1 MHKTLLALSIGASV
15 FAVPAFAQVIPGNAG
30 QAMTHGSAQA
40 GAAASGLNANAGT
53 SIGAGTSATPT
64 SNTAGTQPLG
74 LGGLLKQTQASDP
87 ALSVDAASEGA
98 GPTGGL
104 NAKARAKAHAH
115 GH

>member
-1 MHKTLLALSIGASV
+1 MHKILLALSIGASV
-15 FAVPAFAQVIPGNAG
+15 FAVPAFAQVIPGSAT
-30 QAMTHGSAQA
+30 QATAHGSTQA
-40 GAAASGLNANAGT
+40 GAATSGMNANAGT
-53 SIGAGTSATPT
+53 STGASTSTT
-64 SNTAGTQPLG
+64 TTTAGTQPLG

>member
-1 MHKTLLALSIGASV
+1 MHKILLAFSIGAGV
-15 FAVPAFAQVIPGNAG
+15 VAVPAFAQVIPGSAG
-30 QAMTHGSAQA
+30 QAAAHASAQA
-40 GAAASGLNANAGT
+40 GAATPGMNAGT
-53 SIGAGTSATPT
+53 GIGASTATTTT
-64 SNTAGTQPLG
+64 SNTGGTQPLG